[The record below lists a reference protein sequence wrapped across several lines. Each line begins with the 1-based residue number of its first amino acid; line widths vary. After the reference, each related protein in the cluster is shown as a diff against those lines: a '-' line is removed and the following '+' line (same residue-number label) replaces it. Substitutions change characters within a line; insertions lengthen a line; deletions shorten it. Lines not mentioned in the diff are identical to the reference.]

1 MRRVLG
7 VSALVFTA
15 VSAQALAV
23 PNQTVRGPI
32 HFAGLQRAVQCFPG
46 PTRPGERRPVALG
59 WNAAHGGGTPRSE
72 FVYDI
77 YMARTSGAENF
88 SKPNWTT
95 EGRLSFQ
102 TPNLPPSRFFV
113 VRARDRFGR
122 QDQNRVELQAT
133 SPCV

>member
-1 MRRVLG
+1 MRRILG
-7 VSALVFTA
+7 VCALAFTA
-15 VSAQALAV
+15 LGTQALAV
-23 PNQTVRGPI
+23 PNQTARQPI
-32 HFAGLQRAVQCFPG
+32 HFAGLQRAFQCFPG
-46 PTRPGERRPVALG
+46 AIRPGERRPVFLS

-77 YMARTSGAENF
+77 YMSRASGAENF

-95 EGRLSFQ
+95 EGQLSFQ
-102 TPNLPPSRFFV
+102 TPKLPPNRFFV

-122 QDQNRVELQAT
+122 EDHNRIELQAR